1 MQRIIQNHTFFRIH
15 VIHQFQLNQRQI
27 MQRNVHVL
35 FKANTKSWARWSV
48 NKLVSDDKG
57 LKTEDLIYVK

>member
-35 FKANTKSWARWSV
+35 FKANTKS
-48 NKLVSDDKG
+48 
-57 LKTEDLIYVK
+57 

>member
-1 MQRIIQNHTFFRIH
+1 MQRIIQNQTFSRIH

-35 FKANTKSWARWSV
+35 FKANTKS
-48 NKLVSDDKG
+48 
-57 LKTEDLIYVK
+57 